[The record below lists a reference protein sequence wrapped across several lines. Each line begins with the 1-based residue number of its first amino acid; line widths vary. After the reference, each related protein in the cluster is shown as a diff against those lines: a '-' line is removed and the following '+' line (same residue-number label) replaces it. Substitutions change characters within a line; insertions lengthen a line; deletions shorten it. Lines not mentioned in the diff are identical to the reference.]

1 MKDLSIYIKES
12 ILNEGNE
19 TFVSFTLF
27 DCDNLKTAIKEISS
41 AAQHSGI
48 YFEETTHG
56 FKLKVKPGQNVDEI
70 VNELEQLIDNIPE
83 DKREELQSK
92 IDSLTASI
100 AKLKDA
106 TDDSGE

>member
-1 MKDLSIYIKES
+1 MKDLIVYIKEN

-27 DCDNLKTAIKEISS
+27 DCDNSKTTVKEISS
-41 AAQHSGI
+41 AAQQRGI

-70 VNELEQLIDNIPE
+70 ISKLEELIDNVPE

-92 IDSLTASI
+92 IDSLYSSI
-100 AKLKDA
+100 EKLKDA